1 MSPNP
6 FSVNGR
12 TFEPGP
18 DPVVVICID
27 GSEPAYHELAIEHGR
42 MPWLKELLET
52 RGRTWGAH
60 CAIPTLTN
68 PNNMSIA
75 TGWPPAVHG
84 ICGNYILDPV
94 SGEEVLMN
102 DPKYLRA
109 PTVFAAA
116 LDAGLD
122 VAVVTAKDKLR
133 ALLASGVTEL
143 GLDPAGSGEITQ
155 PRRTGICFSAQKADT
170 ATVEANGIGDV
181 LEYVGMDLPDV
192 YSAELSEF
200 VLAAGVRLL
209 KDRRPDIMYLTLTD
223 YIQHKNAPGTDVAD
237 DFYAMLDSYA
247 SQLDALGAVV
257 AITADHGMSP
267 KHNEDGTPNVI
278 YLESEVDRI
287 LDIGE
292 GETGSR
298 VILPITDPYTVH
310 HGALGSFAN
319 VYLPEGAD
327 VQKVID
333 ELNGKPGLT
342 SIMRSEDAAEL
353 YSMPLDRMG
362 DLTVISDKFSA
373 IGRYPEWHDLAN
385 LEVPLRSH
393 GGLGELD
400 IPFLI
405 NRPLA
410 TPESLASRGP
420 SGQQAVLHNYDA
432 FWVVTTH
439 VTANADEGAQSSLT
453 GAAVAG
459 A

>member
-1 MSPNP
+1 MSQTS
-6 FSVNGR
+6 FSVNNR
-12 TFEPGP
+12 EYTPGS

-42 MPWLKELLET
+42 MPWLKKMLET
-52 RGRTWGAH
+52 TGRSWDAH

-84 ICGNYILDPV
+84 ICGNYILDPAT
-94 SGEEVLMN
+94 GEEVLMN

-116 LDAGLD
+116 LAAGLD

-133 ALLASGVTEL
+133 ALLASGVTEP
-143 GLDPAGSGEITQ
+143 GLDPAGSGEMRV

-170 ATVEANGIGDV
+170 ASKEANGMDNV
-181 LEYVGMDLPDV
+181 LDYVGMPLPDV

-200 VLAAGVRLL
+200 VLAAGVRLMT
-209 KDRRPDIMYLTLTD
+209 DRRPDIMYLTLTD
-223 YIQHKNAPGTDVAD
+223 YIQHKNAPGTEVAD

-247 SQLDALGAVV
+247 AQLDELGAVV

-267 KHNEDGTPNVI
+267 KHNNDGTPRVV
-278 YLESEVDRI
+278 YLESEVDSI
-287 LDIGE
+287 LGIGE

-327 VQKVID
+327 REKVIEGLAD
-333 ELNGKPGLT
+333 KEGLT
-342 SIMRSEDAAEL
+342 AIMRSEDAAEL

-362 DLTVISDKFSA
+362 DITVLSDKFSA
-373 IGRYPEWHDLAN
+373 IGRYPEWHDLKN
-385 LEVPLRSH
+385 LDVPLRSH
-393 GGLGELD
+393 GGLGELE

-405 NRPLA
+405 NRSVP
-410 TPESLASRGP
+410 TPEVTKSRGP
-420 SGQQAVLHNYDA
+420 NGEEAALHNYDA
-432 FWVVTTH
+432 FWIATTH
-439 VTANADEGAQSSLT
+439 VSANAPVTS
-453 GAAVAG
+453 AAATR

>member
-1 MSPNP
+1 MSQSS
-6 FSVNGR
+6 FSVNDR
-12 TFEPGP
+12 EYTPGP

-42 MPWLKELLET
+42 MPWLKEVLAT
-52 RGRTWGAH
+52 KGQSWDAH

-84 ICGNYILDPV
+84 ICGNYILDPS

-116 LDAGLD
+116 LETGLD

-133 ALLASGVTEL
+133 ALLASGVTEP
-143 GLDPAGSGEITQ
+143 GLDSAGSGEITS
-155 PRRTGICFSAQKADT
+155 PRNKGICFSAQKADT
-170 ATVEANGIGDV
+170 ATLEANGIEDV
-181 LEYVGMDLPDV
+181 LSYVGMDLPDV

-209 KDRRPDIMYLTLTD
+209 ADRRPDIMYLTLTD
-223 YIQHKNAPGTDVAD
+223 FIQHKNAPGTEVAD

-247 SQLDALGAVV
+247 AQLDELGAVV

-267 KHNEDGTPNVI
+267 KHKEDGTPRVV
-278 YLESEVDRI
+278 YLESEVDAI
-287 LDIGE
+287 LGIEE

-327 VQKVID
+327 RQKVIAGLAD
-333 ELNGKPGLT
+333 KDGLT
-342 SIMRSEDAAEL
+342 EILRSEDAAEL
-353 YSMPLDRMG
+353 YAMPLDRMG
-362 DLTVISDKFSA
+362 DLTVLSDKFSA

-400 IPFLI
+400 IPFFI
-405 NRPLA
+405 NRAVPV
-410 TPESLASRGP
+410 PENTASRGP
-420 SGQQAVLHNYDA
+420 NGEEAALHNYDV
-432 FWVVTTH
+432 FWVATTH
-439 VTANADEGAQSSLT
+439 VSANSSVTTASIR
-453 GAAVAG
+453 
-459 A
+459 